1 VAEGFC
7 TQDEMN
13 DKVKSKIR
21 MLSEKDAIFA
31 IDELSSVERGSIRN
45 FSSYFMGI
53 LNRYMRGDTSTGGPA
68 RPRREDHH
76 RRPRYV
82 SVMTIQVCLCSTDS
96 NLYNSTGFR
105 ISSFTT

>member
-1 VAEGFC
+1 MDKLVSDGFC
-7 TQDEMN
+7 SQEEMN

-21 MLSEKDAIFA
+21 MLSEKDALFA

-68 RPRREDHH
+68 RPRRDDH
-76 RRPRYV
+76 RSRSRF
-82 SVMTIQVCLCSTDS
+82 VCTVRWPL
-96 NLYNSTGFR
+96 
-105 ISSFTT
+105 

>member
-1 VAEGFC
+1 
-7 TQDEMN
+7 MN

-21 MLSEKDAIFA
+21 MLSEKDALFA

-68 RPRREDHH
+68 RPRREEY
-76 RRPRYV
+76 RKPRHV
-82 SVMTIQVCLCSTDS
+82 SEED
-96 NLYNSTGFR
+96 
-105 ISSFTT
+105 